1 MSKESIIIGLGFV
14 NLTSFFLS
22 FFPFKVLGRLIAPV
36 FPFSFFAFF
45 FLSCSKGI
53 GTRVFYISYC
63 E

>member
-14 NLTSFFLS
+14 NLTSFFS
-22 FFPFKVLGRLIAPV
+22 FV
-36 FPFSFFAFF
+36 FSFQGVGEVDCASFSLLFLCFF